1 MEINNNIPNYNF
13 ITSLIR
19 EKNNNIKENILLGN
33 IHFPEML
40 LYSPKSL
47 LESESHAI
55 FLNKLSNKL
64 SLEKIK
70 EEKNFLNKKIEMTN
84 NKIDNIKNYINRE
97 TVKRNYNDLL
107 PPLNFSNILPII
119 KEKKEK
125 NKKSKEKFNK
135 NKLLME
141 IKPLPSKRGNQVL
154 IDKRLNKEKEYDL
167 EQNAK
172 EFIRKINNYK
182 INNINIRKQKQKLD
196 FLRLQKEIEIAERK
210 KQKEEYELIQKR
222 EELKQNFL
230 KKQNLFNNYNNE
242 MSPQKIK
249 RKRYHYYNNPQNSS
263 RKNRNKMMKNF
274 SYVFHHNNNNYNYN
288 YQFYNNIN
296 NINAIKEETKR
307 QLDYCL
313 IFYDMNNESTMD
325 YAKNIFETYFKSE
338 LENVSNISLSHVIFI
353 GNKCDLNN
361 NVNSKIEELCKEF
374 KMDHFEISVKDNI
387 CLEEMK
393 NKLTQAFDNDEFQN
407 RK

>member
-47 LESESHAI
+47 FESESHAI

-84 NKIDNIKNYINRE
+84 NKIDNIKNYINKE
-97 TVKRNYNDLL
+97 AVKRNYNDLL

-125 NKKSKEKFNK
+125 HEKNKKSKEKFNK

-141 IKPLPSKRGNQVL
+141 IKPLPSKRSNQIL
-154 IDKRLNKEKEYDL
+154 IDKRLSKEKEYDL

-196 FLRLQKEIEIAERK
+196 FLRLQREIEIAERK
-210 KQKEEYELIQKR
+210 KQKEEYDLIQKR
-222 EELKQNFL
+222 EELKQNIL
-230 KKQNLFNNYNNE
+230 RQQNLYSNYNNE
-242 MSPQKIK
+242 ISPQKVK
-249 RKRYHYYNNPQNSS
+249 RKRYHYYNPQSSS
-263 RKNRNKMMKNF
+263 RKKNKMMKNF
-274 SYVFHHNNNNYNYN
+274 SYVL
-288 YQFYNNIN
+288 YNNIN
-296 NINAIKEETKR
+296 NDYNNNIHFYNNLNNLNNINNMIGGYYLHPNVNPYQQMINNDRDRRNTENTGTLNAENNGMVYKESNNHS
-307 QLDYCL
+307 L
-313 IFYDMNNESTMD
+313 INESR
-325 YAKNIFETYFKSE
+325 
-338 LENVSNISLSHVIFI
+338 
-353 GNKCDLNN
+353 NN
-361 NVNSKIEELCKEF
+361 NNYSILNTSEKKHLYYF
-374 KMDHFEISVKDNI
+374 
-387 CLEEMK
+387 
-393 NKLTQAFDNDEFQN
+393 NDLKYEN
-407 RK
+407 EK

>member
-1 MEINNNIPNYNF
+1 MEINKNIPNYNF

-40 LYSPKSL
+40 IYSPKTL
-47 LESESHAI
+47 LESENHVI
-55 FLNKLSNKL
+55 FINKLSNKL

-119 KEKKEK
+119 KENKEK

-182 INNINIRKQKQKLD
+182 INNINMKKQKQKLD

-274 SYVFHHNNNNYNYN
+274 SYVFHHNNNYNYN

-296 NINAIKEETKR
+296 NINNNFNGGYYIYPNINPYQQYNNNDKDRRNTENNGTLNVENNGMMYKE
-307 QLDYCL
+307 QSNHS
-313 IFYDMNNESTMD
+313 IANESRINNSILNTTEKKHL
-325 YAKNIFETYFKSE
+325 YYFNDLKY
-338 LENVSNISLSHVIFI
+338 ENE
-353 GNKCDLNN
+353 K
-361 NVNSKIEELCKEF
+361 
-374 KMDHFEISVKDNI
+374 
-387 CLEEMK
+387 
-393 NKLTQAFDNDEFQN
+393 
-407 RK
+407 

>member
-1 MEINNNIPNYNF
+1 MEINKNIPNYNF

-40 LYSPKSL
+40 LYSLKSL
-47 LESESHAI
+47 LESESHVI
-55 FLNKLSNKL
+55 FINKLSNKL

-84 NKIDNIKNYINRE
+84 NKIDNIKNYINKE
-97 TVKRNYNDLL
+97 AVKRNYNDLL

-141 IKPLPSKRGNQVL
+141 IKPLPSKRSNQIL
-154 IDKRLNKEKEYDL
+154 IDKRLSKEKEYDL

-182 INNINIRKQKQKLD
+182 INNINMKKQKQKLD

-296 NINAIKEETKR
+296 NNFNGGYYIYPNINPYQQYNNNDKDRRNTENNGTLNVENNGMMYKE
-307 QLDYCL
+307 QSNHS
-313 IFYDMNNESTMD
+313 IANESRINNSILNTTEKKHL
-325 YAKNIFETYFKSE
+325 YYFNDLKY
-338 LENVSNISLSHVIFI
+338 ENE
-353 GNKCDLNN
+353 K
-361 NVNSKIEELCKEF
+361 
-374 KMDHFEISVKDNI
+374 
-387 CLEEMK
+387 
-393 NKLTQAFDNDEFQN
+393 
-407 RK
+407 

>member
-1 MEINNNIPNYNF
+1 MEINKNIPNYNF

-40 LYSPKSL
+40 IYSPKTL
-47 LESESHAI
+47 LESENHVI
-55 FLNKLSNKL
+55 FINKLSNKL

-84 NKIDNIKNYINRE
+84 NKIDNIKNYINKE

-182 INNINIRKQKQKLD
+182 INNINMKKQKQKLD

-274 SYVFHHNNNNYNYN
+274 SYVFHNNNNYNYN

-296 NINAIKEETKR
+296 NINNNFNGGYYIYPNINPYQQYNNNDKDRRNTENNGTLNVENNGMMYKE
-307 QLDYCL
+307 QSNHS
-313 IFYDMNNESTMD
+313 IANESRINNSILNTTEKKHL
-325 YAKNIFETYFKSE
+325 YYFNDLKY
-338 LENVSNISLSHVIFI
+338 ENE
-353 GNKCDLNN
+353 K
-361 NVNSKIEELCKEF
+361 
-374 KMDHFEISVKDNI
+374 
-387 CLEEMK
+387 
-393 NKLTQAFDNDEFQN
+393 
-407 RK
+407 

>member
-40 LYSPKSL
+40 IYSPKTL
-47 LESESHAI
+47 LESENHVI
-55 FLNKLSNKL
+55 FINKLSNKL

-182 INNINIRKQKQKLD
+182 INNINMKKQKQKLD

-274 SYVFHHNNNNYNYN
+274 SYVFHHNNNYNYN

-296 NINAIKEETKR
+296 NINNNFNGGYYIYPNINPYQQYNNNDKDRRNTENNGTLNVENNGMMYKE
-307 QLDYCL
+307 QSNHS
-313 IFYDMNNESTMD
+313 IANESRINNSILNTTEKKHL
-325 YAKNIFETYFKSE
+325 YYFNDLKY
-338 LENVSNISLSHVIFI
+338 ENE
-353 GNKCDLNN
+353 K
-361 NVNSKIEELCKEF
+361 
-374 KMDHFEISVKDNI
+374 
-387 CLEEMK
+387 
-393 NKLTQAFDNDEFQN
+393 
-407 RK
+407 

>member
-1 MEINNNIPNYNF
+1 MEINKNIPNYNF

-40 LYSPKSL
+40 IYSPKTL
-47 LESESHAI
+47 LESENHVI
-55 FLNKLSNKL
+55 FINKLSNKL

-84 NKIDNIKNYINRE
+84 NKIDNIKNYINKE
-97 TVKRNYNDLL
+97 TVKRYYNDLL

-182 INNINIRKQKQKLD
+182 INNINMKKQKQKLD

-274 SYVFHHNNNNYNYN
+274 SYVFHNNNNYNYN

-296 NINAIKEETKR
+296 NINNNFNGGYYIYPNINPYQQYNNNDKDRRNTENNGTINAENNGMMYKE
-307 QLDYCL
+307 QSNHS
-313 IFYDMNNESTMD
+313 IANESRINNSILNTTEKKHL
-325 YAKNIFETYFKSE
+325 YYFNDLKY
-338 LENVSNISLSHVIFI
+338 ENE
-353 GNKCDLNN
+353 K
-361 NVNSKIEELCKEF
+361 
-374 KMDHFEISVKDNI
+374 
-387 CLEEMK
+387 
-393 NKLTQAFDNDEFQN
+393 
-407 RK
+407 

>member
-40 LYSPKSL
+40 IYSPKTL
-47 LESESHAI
+47 LESENHVI
-55 FLNKLSNKL
+55 FINKLSNKL

-84 NKIDNIKNYINRE
+84 NKIDNIKNYINKE

-141 IKPLPSKRGNQVL
+141 IRPLPSKRGNQVL

-182 INNINIRKQKQKLD
+182 INNINMKKQKQKLD

-296 NINAIKEETKR
+296 NINNNFNGGYYIYPNINPYQQYNNNDKDRRNTENNGTLNVENNGMMYKE
-307 QLDYCL
+307 QSNHS
-313 IFYDMNNESTMD
+313 IANESRINNSILNTTEKKHL
-325 YAKNIFETYFKSE
+325 YYFNDLKY
-338 LENVSNISLSHVIFI
+338 ENE
-353 GNKCDLNN
+353 K
-361 NVNSKIEELCKEF
+361 
-374 KMDHFEISVKDNI
+374 
-387 CLEEMK
+387 
-393 NKLTQAFDNDEFQN
+393 
-407 RK
+407 

>member
-47 LESESHAI
+47 FESESHAI

-84 NKIDNIKNYINRE
+84 NKIDNIKNYINKE
-97 TVKRNYNDLL
+97 AVKRNYNDLL

-125 NKKSKEKFNK
+125 HEKNKKSKEKFNK

-141 IKPLPSKRGNQVL
+141 IKPLPSKRSNQIL
-154 IDKRLNKEKEYDL
+154 IDKRLSKEKEYDL

-182 INNINIRKQKQKLD
+182 INNINMKKQKQKLD

-296 NINAIKEETKR
+296 NINNNFNGGYYIYPNINPYQQYNNNDKDRRNTENNGTLNVENYGMMYKE
-307 QLDYCL
+307 QSNHS
-313 IFYDMNNESTMD
+313 IANESRINNAILNTTEKKHL
-325 YAKNIFETYFKSE
+325 YYFNDLKY
-338 LENVSNISLSHVIFI
+338 ENE
-353 GNKCDLNN
+353 K
-361 NVNSKIEELCKEF
+361 
-374 KMDHFEISVKDNI
+374 
-387 CLEEMK
+387 
-393 NKLTQAFDNDEFQN
+393 
-407 RK
+407 